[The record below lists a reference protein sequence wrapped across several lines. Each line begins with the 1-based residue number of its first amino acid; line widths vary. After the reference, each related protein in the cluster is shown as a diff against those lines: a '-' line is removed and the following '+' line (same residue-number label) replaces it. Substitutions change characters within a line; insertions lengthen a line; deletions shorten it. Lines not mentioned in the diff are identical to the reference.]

1 MVALIVS
8 IWRRRWQPTPV
19 LLPGDSHGRG
29 SLVGYSPRVANSR
42 TRLSD
47 FTSPHCI
54 VSIILNMSK
63 LNLREGHVPQ
73 VMQLVSDKDGIRTQM
88 CPAFVVV

>member
-1 MVALIVS
+1 MPRHSQMVAL
-8 IWRRRWQPTPV
+8 R
-19 LLPGDSHGRG
+19 
-29 SLVGYSPRVANSR
+29 
-42 TRLSD
+42 
-47 FTSPHCI
+47 

-73 VMQLVSDKDGIRTQM
+73 VMQLVSDKDRIRTQV

>member
-1 MVALIVS
+1 MVTL
-8 IWRRRWQPTPV
+8 R
-19 LLPGDSHGRG
+19 
-29 SLVGYSPRVANSR
+29 
-42 TRLSD
+42 
-47 FTSPHCI
+47 

-73 VMQLVSDKDGIRTQM
+73 VTQLVSDKDGIRTQV